1 MALPQGRGLLEVA
14 REQMRVRHLSYQTEK
29 CYLQWMRRF
38 IAFHGRRHPREMG
51 GAEVQ
56 AFLTHLAVKR
66 GVAPSTQ
73 NQALQALLFLYKRV
87 LAIELPWLDDVVR
100 AGQSKHVPVVLSRAE
115 VSEVLGHLAGHYWL
129 IASLLYGSG
138 LRLAECL
145 RLRVKDLDL
154 NRKELIVRDG
164 KGGKD
169 RVTVIPVTLIDDL
182 RSHLAKLNAWFH
194 GQRKTRQPGV
204 SLPSALARKYPTAAA
219 SWAWQYLF
227 PSANL
232 CIDPYGAGRVRHHVH
247 PKSVQRAVQRA
258 VRLARITK
266 SASCHTF
273 RHSFATHL
281 LESGY
286 DIRTVQELLGH
297 SDVKTTMIYTHVLN
311 RGGRAVLSP
320 LDLPSTS

>member
-1 MALPQGRGLLEVA
+1 MVQGRGLLQVA
-14 REQMRVRHLSYQTEK
+14 REQMRVRHLSFETEK

-38 IAFHGRRHPREMG
+38 IAFNGRRHPRSMG
-51 GAEVQ
+51 ASEVQ
-56 AFLTHLAVKR
+56 GFLTHLAVKR

-87 LAIELPWLDDVVR
+87 LGVELPWLDEVVR
-100 AGQSKHVPVVLSRAE
+100 AGQARRRPVVLSRTE
-115 VSEVLGHLAGHYWL
+115 VTAVLDHLAGHYRL
-129 IASLLYGSG
+129 IANLLYGSG

-154 NRKELIVRDG
+154 ERKELIVRDG

-169 RVTVIPVTLIDDL
+169 RITVLPLTILPQL
-182 RSHLAKLNAWFH
+182 RAHLSKLNAWFH
-194 GQRKTRQPGV
+194 RERKAMRPGV
-204 SLPSALARKYPTAAA
+204 SLPTALARKYPTAAT
-219 SWAWQYLF
+219 SWGWQYLF
-227 PSANL
+227 PSVS
-232 CIDPYGAGRVRHHVH
+232 ISVDPYGSGRVRHHVH
-247 PKSVQRAVQRA
+247 PKTVQRAVHRA

-266 SASCHTF
+266 PASCHTF

-311 RGGRAVLSP
+311 RGGRGVLSP
-320 LDLPSTS
+320 LDAK

>member
-1 MALPQGRGLLEVA
+1 LFEVA
-14 REQMRVRHLSYQTEK
+14 REQLRVRHMSYQTEK

-38 IAFHGRRHPREMG
+38 IAFHRRRHPRELG
-51 GAEVQ
+51 GPEVQ

-87 LAIELPWLDDVVR
+87 LGIELPWLEEVVR
-100 AGQSKHVPVVLSRAE
+100 AGQAKHMPVVLSRAE
-115 VSEVLGHLAGHYWL
+115 VGAVLECLAGHYWL

-154 NRKELIVRDG
+154 DRKELIVRDG

-169 RVTVIPVTLIDDL
+169 RITVVPLTLVPEL
-182 RSHLAKLNAWFH
+182 RAHLAKLNAWF
-194 GQRKTRQPGV
+194 QRERKLRRPGV
-204 SLPSALARKYPTAAA
+204 SLPTAFARKYPAAA
-219 SWAWQYLF
+219 TGWGWQYLF
-227 PSANL
+227 PSSDL
-232 CIDPYGAGRVRHHVH
+232 CIDPYGAGPVRHHVH

-258 VRLARITK
+258 VRLARIAK
-266 SASCHTF
+266 PASCHTF

-311 RGGRAVLSP
+311 RGGRGVLSP
-320 LDLPSTS
+320 LDTPLPQ